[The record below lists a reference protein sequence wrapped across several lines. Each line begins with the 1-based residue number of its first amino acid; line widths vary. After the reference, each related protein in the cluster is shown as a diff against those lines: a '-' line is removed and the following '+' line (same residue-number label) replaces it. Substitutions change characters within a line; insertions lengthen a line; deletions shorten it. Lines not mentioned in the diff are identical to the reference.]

1 MATILIVDDEADH
14 RRPLAALLKHE
25 GYDITEAGDGL
36 EGLQRITERKPDL
49 VLLDMMMPGV
59 DGITMLQ
66 AMRRREECAQLPV
79 LLVTGVHEP
88 DMLSRAK
95 AAGVQEY
102 IFKGDCSFS
111 RMLELIKR
119 HLGEHHV
126 PKRRGRKP
134 KKLPDGSSP
143 MPKPEDHAG
152 NTSRFLRMQM
162 RYEECEADV

>member
-36 EGLQRITERKPDL
+36 EGLQRVTERKPDL

-59 DGITMLQ
+59 DGVTMLQ
-66 AMRRREECAQLPV
+66 AMRRREECARLPV

-88 DMLSRAK
+88 DMLSRAR

-102 IFKGDCSFS
+102 IFKGECPFQ
-111 RMLELIKR
+111 RMLELIKK

-134 KKLPDGSSP
+134 KPRPEGEIVKHR
-143 MPKPEDHAG
+143 PKRDRS
-152 NTSRFLRMQM
+152 TSRYFQLELEYQEA
-162 RYEECEADV
+162 EELN